1 MWMFLECL
9 RHDPERHIWIWFL
22 IVFNFP
28 GAVIYFVLRRLS
40 YKNLPVSKHFQ
51 RWTRRRELW
60 NAEAAA
66 KNIGK
71 AHQFVLLGNLL
82 IDLDIWDRAAN
93 AFQIALEKEPNNLQ
107 ALWGAILI
115 DRKNNKFESAKKH
128 LETLLKIDKDYKY
141 GDASLL
147 YVKTILSLQDIEKA
161 KTALEE
167 HIKYWGKPEAYFLM
181 AEIQFKE
188 GKSSEAR
195 RLIDTMLQKLR
206 SSPKFYYRQHRS
218 IERKAQRLLRALP
231 Q

>member
-60 NAEAAA
+60 NVEAAA

-82 IDLDIWDRAAN
+82 IDLDMWDRAAN
-93 AFQIALEKEPNNLQ
+93 AFQIALEKESNNLQ
-107 ALWGAILI
+107 ALWGAILV
-115 DRKNNKFESAKKH
+115 DRKNNNFASAKKH
-128 LETLLKIDKDYKY
+128 LET
-141 GDASLL
+141 
-147 YVKTILSLQDIEKA
+147 
-161 KTALEE
+161 
-167 HIKYWGKPEAYFLM
+167 
-181 AEIQFKE
+181 
-188 GKSSEAR
+188 
-195 RLIDTMLQKLR
+195 
-206 SSPKFYYRQHRS
+206 
-218 IERKAQRLLRALP
+218 QR
-231 Q
+231 